1 MIYSDGEALLRKK
14 IGLDPNSIG
23 SDAIARAIE
32 QRMLECRITNIN
44 SYLEIIQ
51 TYPQEWD
58 ALIDNLIIP
67 ETWFFRERESFKY
80 LQQYV
85 VSEWLTNHKNSIL
98 RVLSVP
104 CSTGEE
110 PYSIAI
116 ALLEAGL
123 NPANFHIDAIDI
135 SQKCLLTAQ
144 RAIYNQYS
152 FRGNPLSFQERYFQ
166 RHEIGYH
173 LHEPIKSKVHFMHGN
188 LADPDFL
195 IGMPTY
201 DIVFC
206 RNLLIYFDITT
217 KERTIR
223 ILERVLTSEGLLF
236 VGHAEAGLLLQSRF
250 VSIRHSLAFA
260 YRKSAIFHSLL
271 KPKEHKNS
279 HKNYRLTHSI
289 RPIIDKNLTQNP
301 VNLNV
306 NNSPQHTKANLLGTA
321 KLLADQGHLPEAI
334 QLCND
339 YIKQNK
345 VSVEGYVL
353 LGQLQQAMGNNQESL
368 QSFQKAIYLQ
378 PTHREA
384 LTHLAL
390 LKENQGDVVSANILW
405 QRIQRLQ
412 N

>member
-1 MIYSDGEALLRKK
+1 MIYSEGEALLRKK

-23 SDAIARAIE
+23 SDAIARTIE
-32 QRMLECRITNIN
+32 QRMLECGITNIN
-44 SYLEIIQ
+44 IYLEKIQ
-51 TYPQEWD
+51 ESPQEFD
-58 ALIDNLIIP
+58 ALIENIIIP

-85 VSEWLTNHKNSIL
+85 ISEWVPNHKNHVL
-98 RVLSVP
+98 RILSVP

-123 NPANFHIDAIDI
+123 NPDDFHIDAVDI
-135 SQKCLLTAQ
+135 SKKCLLTAQ
-144 RAIYNQYS
+144 KAIYNQYS
-152 FRGNPLSFQERYFQ
+152 FRGNSLAFQERYFQ
-166 RHEIGYH
+166 RHETGFH
-173 LHEPIKSKVHFMHGN
+173 LHEQIKSQVHFRHGN
-188 LADPDFL
+188 LAEPNFL
-195 IGMPTY
+195 LGMQNY

-217 KERTIR
+217 KERTIK
-223 ILERVLTSEGLLF
+223 ILERLLNPACLLF
-236 VGHAEAGLLLQSRF
+236 IGHAEAGLLLNSRF

-260 YRKSAIFHSLL
+260 YRKSTISHTLL
-271 KPKEHKNS
+271 KPQENKNN
-279 HKNYRLTHSI
+279 HKNYRLTHSKL
-289 RPIIDKNLTQNP
+289 PIIDRKSRQNSVNSKINKPTQDN
-301 VNLNV
+301 
-306 NNSPQHTKANLLGTA
+306 TINLLETA
-321 KLLADQGHLPEAI
+321 KLLADQGHFPAAI

-345 VSVEGYVL
+345 ISVEGYVL
-353 LGQLQQAMGNNQESL
+353 LGQLQQAMGNNQDSV

-390 LKENQGDVVSANILW
+390 LKENQGDVVNANLLW